1 VSNKKVLI
9 VDDDPDIR
17 LGMNV
22 RLKANGYTT
31 FFAADGVSA
40 LSEAEKHRPEVII
53 LDLGLP
59 GDDGFVVM
67 GKLKQIPFLAEIPI
81 IVVSAR
87 DVRVNQGRAIEAGA
101 KAFLRKPFDDV
112 ELLALIRNTTGE
124 HAPAEELSLQNQRS
138 MKAGD

>member
-1 VSNKKVLI
+1 VGNKKVLI

-22 RLKANGYTT
+22 RLKANNYDT
-31 FFAADGVSA
+31 FFAADASA
-40 LSEAEKHRPEVII
+40 ALIEAEKHRPEVII

-67 GKLKQIPFLAEIPI
+67 ERLKQVPCVAEIPI

-87 DVRVNQGRAIEAGA
+87 DIRVNQARSMEAGA
-101 KAFLRKPFDDV
+101 KAFLRKPFDDG
-112 ELLALIRNTTGE
+112 ELLGLIRDTTGE
-124 HAPAEELSLQNQRS
+124 PAPLEELSRHNRRS
-138 MKAGD
+138 M

>member
-1 VSNKKVLI
+1 VDNKKILI

-22 RLKANGYTT
+22 RLKANHYDP
-31 FFAADGVSA
+31 FFAGDAASA
-40 LSEAEKHRPEVII
+40 LIEAEKQQPDLVL

-67 GKLKQIPFLAEIPI
+67 ERFKQIPMIADIPI

-87 DVRVNQGRAIEAGA
+87 DARAAQARAIEAGA
-101 KAFLRKPFDDV
+101 KAFLRKPFDDF
-112 ELLALIRNTTGE
+112 ELLALIRATTGE
-124 HAPAEELSLQNQRS
+124 PALSEKPSLHN
-138 MKAGD
+138 

>member
-1 VSNKKVLI
+1 MRNKNILI

-22 RLKANGYTT
+22 RLKANHYDP
-31 FFAADGVSA
+31 FFAGDADTA
-40 LSEAEKHRPEVII
+40 LIEVEKHKPDLVV

-67 GKLKQIPFLAEIPI
+67 ERFKQIPTIADIPI

-87 DVRVNQGRAIEAGA
+87 DVRAAQARAIEAGA
-101 KAFLRKPFDDV
+101 RAFLRKPFDDV
-112 ELLALIRNTTGE
+112 ELLALIRATTGE
-124 HAPAEELSLQNQRS
+124 SPL
-138 MKAGD
+138 

>member
-1 VSNKKVLI
+1 VCNKKILI

-22 RLKANGYTT
+22 RLKANHYDP
-31 FFAADGVSA
+31 FFAGDAVSA
-40 LSEAEKHRPEVII
+40 LIEAEKHKPDLIV

-59 GDDGFVVM
+59 GDDGFAVM
-67 GKLKQIPFLAEIPI
+67 ERIKQIPIIADIPI

-87 DVRVNQGRAIEAGA
+87 DVRAAQPRALEAGA

-112 ELLALIRNTTGE
+112 ELLDLIRAITG
-124 HAPAEELSLQNQRS
+124 APGLS
-138 MKAGD
+138 MKPSLHIQRPI